1 MRQTVGFIAPALYPH
16 PIESGFPAPFI
27 ETQAPSKQRKIHA
40 EFVPFGLKKGGGSV
54 QNCPNTAGSAHFCR
68 FSRASNTRQGIKK
81 PSETCWNTV
90 SDGLSNEKSNGV
102 LFLLGTHAFQT
113 ATQCFIGVGHVFQTG
128 ELECQHGGV
137 CRIGAAFGIEQ
148 IQRTGHAV
156 FVAQIG

>member
-1 MRQTVGFIAPALYPH
+1 MPNLRHSGAKKAVEAFKTARIRQVPPTFADSA
-16 PIESGFPAPFI
+16 A
-27 ETQAPSKQRKIHA
+27 QA
-40 EFVPFGLKKGGGSV
+40 
-54 QNCPNTAGSAHFCR
+54 T
-68 FSRASNTRQGIKK
+68 RAQGIKK

-113 ATQCFIGVGHVFQTG
+113 ATQRFIGVGHVFQTG

-148 IQRTGHAV
+148 IKRTGHTV